1 MDLKE
6 QLEALKNDLSTGF
19 ETKSKL
25 DIQAALEEFEKKSK
39 EVVEKDMKAFFEKE
53 AEALKADFQT
63 KSKLQQDHLDALD
76 IRLKQA
82 SGQAPLEVKTF
93 NQVIAEVIKENA
105 EAIQGHRKGT
115 VLNLELKTVG
125 DMSIAANFPGSTPWN
140 QDVREMMI
148 PKPYDRVWL
157 SDYLPQGSTTKGSVI
172 YPKQNGG
179 EGEAGTWVTGS
190 GNKPQMDYD
199 LTSQSS
205 FVKWIAG
212 FVIVDR
218 EMLDD
223 LEFMTSYIQSQM
235 LISLKVAENDFILNG
250 TADTNPVQG
259 LLDAA
264 TTYDGTFTAA
274 VDKIVDAAYGQIP
287 EDTFE
292 FYQGNTAILNVRD
305 GVAIGLNKAEGS
317 GEYDL
322 PPGTVAFEN
331 GRLRIAGLNIATTT
345 QLGADNFLSFDR
357 TATLLIN
364 RLAPELRM
372 FEDADLAKQNKVMF
386 RIEERITLA
395 IFNDNAIV
403 KGTLAAPSV

>member
-1 MDLKE
+1 MDLKQE
-6 QLEALKNDLSTGF
+6 LEGLKLDLTANF

-25 DIQAALEEFEKKSK
+25 DIQNAIDAFEVKAKAQETKSK
-39 EVVEKDMKAFFEKE
+39 ESFDSEIK
-53 AEALKADFQT
+53 ALKDDFQS
-63 KSKLQQDHLDALD
+63 KSKIQQDHLDALD

-82 SGQAPLEVKTF
+82 KGEQKLETKTF
-93 NQVIAEVIKENA
+93 NQILGEAIKENA
-105 EAIQGHRKGT
+105 EAIQAHKQGD
-115 VLNLELKTVG
+115 NLKIELKAVG
-125 DMSIAANFPGSTPWN
+125 DMSIAANFPGATPWT
-140 QDVREMMI
+140 QDVRMDLV

-157 SDYLPQGSTTKGSVI
+157 SDLLPQGSTTKGSVV

-179 EGEAGTWVTGS
+179 EGGAAVWGGT
-190 GNKPQMDYD
+190 GNKAQMDFD
-199 LTSQSS
+199 LTSQSA

-223 LEFMTSYIQSQM
+223 IEFMTSYIQSQM

-250 TADTNPVQG
+250 TTDANPVQG
-259 LLDAA
+259 LLDVA
-264 TTYDGTFTAA
+264 TAYDGTFTAA
-274 VDKIVDAAYGQIP
+274 VDKLVDAAYGQIP

-305 GVAIGLNKAEGS
+305 GVKIGLNKATGS

-322 PPGTVAFEN
+322 PPGTVYFQN
-331 GRLRIAGLNIATTT
+331 GRLQVAGLDIATTT
-345 QLGADNFLSFDR
+345 QLGSNNFLTFDK

-372 FEDADLAKQNKVMF
+372 FEDSALAKQNKVMF

-395 IFNDNAIV
+395 IFNNNAVV
-403 KGTLAAPSV
+403 KGTLTTP

>member
-1 MDLKE
+1 MDLKQE
-6 QLEALKNDLSTGF
+6 LEGLKLDLTANF

-25 DIQAALEEFEKKSK
+25 DIQNAIDAFEVKAKAQEAKSK
-39 EVVEKDMKAFFEKE
+39 ESFDLEIK
-53 AEALKADFQT
+53 ALKDDFQA
-63 KSKLQQDHLDALD
+63 KSKTQQDHLDALD

-82 SGQAPLEVKTF
+82 KGDQKLETKTF
-93 NQVIAEVIKENA
+93 NQILGEAIKENA
-105 EAIQGHRKGT
+105 EAIQAHKQGD
-115 VLNLELKTVG
+115 NLKIELKAVG
-125 DMSIAANFPGSTPWN
+125 DMSIAANFPGSTPWT
-140 QDVREMMI
+140 QDVRMDLV

-157 SDYLPQGSTTKGSVI
+157 SDLMPQGSTTKGSVV

-179 EGEAGTWVTGS
+179 EGGAAVWAGT
-190 GNKPQMDYD
+190 GNKAQMDFD
-199 LTSQSS
+199 LTSQSA

-223 LEFMTSYIQSQM
+223 IEFMTSYIQSQM

-250 TADTNPVQG
+250 TTDANPVQG
-259 LLDAA
+259 LLDVA
-264 TTYDGTFTAA
+264 TAYDGTFTAA
-274 VDKIVDAAYGQIP
+274 VDKLVDAAYGQIP

-305 GVAIGLNKAEGS
+305 GVKIGLNKATGS

-322 PPGTVAFEN
+322 PPGTVYFQN
-331 GRLRIAGLNIATTT
+331 GRLQVAGLDIATTT
-345 QLGADNFLSFDR
+345 QLGSNNFLTFDK

-372 FEDADLAKQNKVMF
+372 FEDSALAKQNKVMF

-395 IFNDNAIV
+395 IFNNNAVV
-403 KGTLAAPSV
+403 KGTLTTP

>member
-6 QLEALKNDLSTGF
+6 QLEGLKNDLTNNF
-19 ETKSKL
+19 DTKSKL
-25 DIQAALEEFEKKSK
+25 DIQTAIDVFETKVKAENDAVKKQFEKD
-39 EVVEKDMKAFFEKE
+39 VED
-53 AEALKADFQT
+53 LKAEFQT
-63 KSKLQQDHLDALD
+63 KSKLQQDHLDAMD

-82 SGQAPLEVKTF
+82 KGQAPAEVKTF
-93 NQVIAEVIKENA
+93 NQIIAEVIKENA
-105 EAIQGHRKGT
+105 EAIQNHRKGE
-115 VLNLELKTVG
+115 VLSMELKVVG

-179 EGEAGTWVTGS
+179 EGAAGTWVTGS

-199 LTSQSS
+199 LTSQSA

-212 FVIVDR
+212 FVVVDR

-259 LLDAA
+259 LLDVA
-264 TTYDGTFTAA
+264 TAYDGTFTAA

-305 GVAIGLNKAEGS
+305 GVKIGLNKAEGS

-331 GRLRIAGLNIATTT
+331 GRLRVAGLNIATTT
-345 QLGADNFLSFDR
+345 QLGADNFLAFDR

-372 FEDADLAKQNKVMF
+372 FEDAALAKQNKVMF

-395 IFNDNAIV
+395 IFNNAAVV
-403 KGTLAAPSV
+403 KGSLATPSV

>member
-1 MDLKE
+1 MDLKQE
-6 QLEALKNDLSTGF
+6 LEGLKLDLTANF

-25 DIQAALEEFEKKSK
+25 DIQNAIDAFEVKAKAQETKSK
-39 EVVEKDMKAFFEKE
+39 ESFDLEIK
-53 AEALKADFQT
+53 ALKDDFQA
-63 KSKLQQDHLDALD
+63 KSKTQQEHLDALD

-82 SGQAPLEVKTF
+82 KGDQKLETKTF
-93 NQVIAEVIKENA
+93 NQILGEAIKENA
-105 EAIQGHRKGT
+105 EAIQAHKQGD
-115 VLNLELKTVG
+115 NLKIELKAVG
-125 DMSIAANFPGSTPWN
+125 DMSIAANFPGSTPWT
-140 QDVREMMI
+140 QDVRMDLV

-157 SDYLPQGSTTKGSVI
+157 SDLMPQGSTTKGSVV

-179 EGEAGTWVTGS
+179 EGGAAVWAGT
-190 GNKPQMDYD
+190 GNKAQMDFD
-199 LTSQSS
+199 LTSQSA

-212 FVIVDR
+212 FVVVDR

-223 LEFMTSYIQSQM
+223 IEFMTSYIQSQM

-250 TADTNPVQG
+250 TTDANPVQG
-259 LLDAA
+259 LLDVA
-264 TTYDGTFTAA
+264 TAYDGTFTAA
-274 VDKIVDAAYGQIP
+274 VDKLVDAAYGQVP

-305 GVAIGLNKAEGS
+305 GVKIGLNKATGS

-322 PPGTVAFEN
+322 PPGTVYFQN
-331 GRLRIAGLNIATTT
+331 GRLQVAGLDIATTT
-345 QLGADNFLSFDR
+345 QLGANNFLTFDK

-372 FEDADLAKQNKVMF
+372 FEDSTLAKQNKVMF

-395 IFNDNAIV
+395 IFNNSAVV
-403 KGTLAAPSV
+403 KGILTTP